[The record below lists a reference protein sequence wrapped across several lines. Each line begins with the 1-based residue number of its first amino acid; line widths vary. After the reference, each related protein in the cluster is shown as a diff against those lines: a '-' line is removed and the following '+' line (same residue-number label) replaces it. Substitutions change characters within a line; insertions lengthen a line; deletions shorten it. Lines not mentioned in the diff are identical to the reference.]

1 MKLWSQG
8 YHFHRNLRITQWTHW
23 FSVKPLPDM
32 NLMKRMVL
40 MTGQRH
46 NRVIHIYLRQANRAV
61 RRLIFIL
68 HLQLVNHWVVNLSP
82 NISSDHSFVYS
93 QVPSLL
99 IQFSAPK
106 TSTSEYSVRVDDDAL
121 ESSNSKDE

>member
-1 MKLWSQG
+1 MKLGSQG
-8 YHFHRNLRITQWTHW
+8 YHVHRNLRITQRTHR

-46 NRVIHIYLRQANRAV
+46 NRVIHIYLGQANRAV

-68 HLQLVNHWVVNLSP
+68 HLQLVNHRVTDLSP
-82 NISSDHSFVYS
+82 NISSDHSFLYS
-93 QVPSLL
+93 LVRILNVQVLV
-99 IQFSAPK
+99 PK
-106 TSTSEYSVRVDDDAL
+106 TSTGEYSVRVDDDAF